1 VGVVE
6 VRWGILGTGTIAR
19 QFATGL
25 EDLPEAECLAVGF
38 RSKAS
43 ADRFAD
49 ALDIPRRYASY
60 EDLAGDP
67 DVDVVYVA
75 TPNVFHEENVALC
88 LKSGK
93 AVLCEKPLTVNARE
107 AERLVGLAREMG
119 LFLME
124 GMWTRFFPL
133 MGLMRALI
141 SGGAIG
147 EARLLAAD
155 FGYRVGV
162 DPAHRRFAPALG
174 GGARVHRRA
183 TSRRWRRPWPSPG
196 SWTRAA
202 DAVGPELPERA
213 KERPLEYA
221 ILAGAGCRKTDLTP
235 RAGDAHDQL
244 RRAGA
249 ERGIPHPG

>member
-124 GMWTRFFPL
+124 GMWTRFYPL
-133 MGLMRALI
+133 MGRVRTLI

-147 EARLLAAD
+147 EARMLAAD
-155 FGYRVGV
+155 FGYRVEV

-174 GGARVHRRA
+174 GGALLDVGVYCASLSSMVFGPPSEVTGLAHLGETGVDEQSAAILKHRRGQLALFSAAIRTA
-183 TSRRWRRPWPSPG
+183 TPQE
-196 SWTRAA
+196 AM
-202 DAVGPELPERA
+202 V
-213 KERPLEYA
+213 
-221 ILAGAGCRKTDLTP
+221 AGTGGT
-235 RAGDAHDQL
+235 
-244 RRAGA
+244 
-249 ERGIPHPG
+249 